1 MQVREQELEK
11 AASEAVAAS
20 TAAAEEHAAEEERLA
35 KLRHE
40 LGSLQ
45 EKVREQYLE
54 WMLLPHCQ
62 GSAECLMQQQNH
74 SAIWVLHVSGSP
86 VPMQIHCA
94 I

>member
-1 MQVREQELEK
+1 MQAREQELEK

-45 EKVREQYLE
+45 GKVREQY
-54 WMLLPHCQ
+54 
-62 GSAECLMQQQNH
+62 
-74 SAIWVLHVSGSP
+74 
-86 VPMQIHCA
+86 
-94 I
+94 